1 MASPDATICWA
12 SSAVPAAATSASRR
26 RTVRTTASACA
37 GFSASGFAV
46 TSAASALPDCGA
58 APAFSALLSSDSVPG
73 SVAGSPAMLA
83 VSTTAL
89 PSLSSRARSRA
100 CNMLPAAGTTMA
112 LAYWSSAW
120 ATASSQ
126 PSATWMKSVSRPSE
140 ATSVSRSNDPE
151 ALRLPSVSASA
162 SALDLSEM
170 ILDCI
175 SRCLSARSFSRS
187 RHSASVARAASN
199 AAPSSSAMESAS
211 LRNASSCCWASSRW
225 EVSESRWEA

>member
-1 MASPDATICWA
+1 
-12 SSAVPAAATSASRR
+12 
-26 RTVRTTASACA
+26 
-37 GFSASGFAV
+37 
-46 TSAASALPDCGA
+46 
-58 APAFSALLSSDSVPG
+58 
-73 SVAGSPAMLA
+73 MLA

-151 ALRLPSVSASA
+151 ALRLSSVSASA

>member
-1 MASPDATICWA
+1 MCWA

-73 SVAGSPAMLA
+73 SPAMLA

-100 CNMLPAAGTTMA
+100 CNMLPASGTTMA

-151 ALRLPSVSASA
+151 ALRLSSVSASA

-187 RHSASVARAASN
+187 RHSASVARAESN
-199 AAPSSSAMESAS
+199 AAPSSSATESAS

-225 EVSESRWEA
+225 EVSKSRWEA